1 MNPLIN
7 KTMRFFKFG
16 MFALQAA
23 AVVIALYETYKQT
36 QSHVPK
42 HKDADLRSK
51 FARGKRDIIDESSW
65 ESFPAS
71 DPPASNK
78 FT

>member
-1 MNPLIN
+1 
-7 KTMRFFKFG
+7 

-23 AVVIALYETYKQT
+23 AVVIALYETYKKT
-36 QSHVPK
+36 SEKKPK
-42 HKDADLRSK
+42 FKKADLKQK
-51 FARGKRDIIDESSW
+51 FAKGERDIIDESSW

-71 DPPASNK
+71 DAPASNK